1 MPKRGAERGSPDG
14 WCDADNHLIAPD
26 IVLDAHDYTVTVAMD
41 DGAAAMS
48 AEPFS
53 AMDPLARSK
62 EPGTLAIERVPSHI
76 LQRRVDVLI
85 EFPVVGAS

>member
-1 MPKRGAERGSPDG
+1 
-14 WCDADNHLIAPD
+14 
-26 IVLDAHDYTVTVAMD
+26 
-41 DGAAAMS
+41 
-48 AEPFS
+48 
-53 AMDPLARSK
+53 MDPLARSK